1 MVSAVV
7 NRSPWKGASGR
18 MLVLGGGYS
27 GQRFASAVAATGMP
41 VLISHRPDGH
51 PVLGEGISS
60 VAFASELRPGI
71 EPAALENVTHVLV
84 TVPPGRDGKDPVLE
98 SLGPILTGLPLQWLG
113 YLSTS
118 GVYGDRGG
126 AWVQESDSPTP
137 GLARSRAR
145 LACEQAWQASGLPLQ
160 VFRLP
165 AIYGPGRCPFNG
177 LRAGSSRLIHKP
189 AQVFSRIHVDDIT
202 GALLHNL
209 ALPSAQRPALLNVA
223 DDRPCPSSETLG
235 YAAHLL
241 NCKLPEVESYGRI
254 QESLSPMARSFWS
267 ENRRTS
273 NRRLSVEL
281 GYRLRYPSYR
291 EGFRASLLEEQEA
304 VQRGAGSTSSG
315 HSGAASG

>member
-1 MVSAVV
+1 MVNAVV
-7 NRSPWKGASGR
+7 NRSPWRGASGR

-27 GQRFASAVAATGMP
+27 GRRFASAVAATGMP
-41 VLISHRPDGH
+41 VLISQRHGGHR
-51 PVLGEGISS
+51 VFEEGISP

-71 EPAALENVTHVLV
+71 EPAALEEVTHVLV

-98 SLGPILTGLPLQWLG
+98 SLGAILAGLPLQWLG

-126 AWVQESDSPTP
+126 AWVHEGDPPAP
-137 GLARSRAR
+137 GLPRSRAR

-165 AIYGPGRCPFNG
+165 AIYGPGRCPFDG

-209 ALPSAQRPALLNVA
+209 ALPSDQRPSVLNVA

-241 NCKLPEVESYGRI
+241 DCKLPEVESYAQI

-273 NRRLSVEL
+273 NRRLRVEL
-281 GYRLRYPSYR
+281 GYRLRFPSYR
-291 EGFRASLLEEQEA
+291 EGFRASLLEEQA
-304 VQRGAGSTSSG
+304 LQRGDGCSTSSG
-315 HSGAASG
+315 QTGAASG

>member
-1 MVSAVV
+1 
-7 NRSPWKGASGR
+7 

-27 GQRFASAVAATGMP
+27 GKNFARAVATTGMP
-41 VLISHRPDGH
+41 VLISHRPGGA
-51 PVLGEGISS
+51 PAVGAGINP
-60 VAFASELRPGI
+60 VAFASELSPGLN
-71 EPAALENVTHVLV
+71 PAALEDVTHVLV

-98 SLGPILTGLPLQWLG
+98 SLGTTLASLPLQWLG

-118 GVYGDRGG
+118 GVYGDRAG
-126 AWVQESDSPTP
+126 AWVQESDTPAP
-137 GLARSRAR
+137 GLPRSRAR

-177 LRAGSSRLIHKP
+177 LRSGTSRLIHRP
-189 AQVFSRIHVDDIT
+189 AQMFSRIHVDDIT

-209 ALPSAQRPALLNVA
+209 ALPFAQRPAVLNLA

-241 NCKLPEVESYGRI
+241 NCKLPEVEPYGRI

-273 NRRLSVEL
+273 NRRLCVEL
-281 GYRLRYPSYR
+281 GYQLRYPSYR
-291 EGFRASLLEEQEA
+291 EGFRACLLEEE
-304 VQRGAGSTSSG
+304 RWAGG
-315 HSGAASG
+315 

>member
-7 NRSPWKGASGR
+7 NRSPWRGASGR

-27 GQRFASAVAATGMP
+27 GKNFSVAVAATGMP
-41 VLISHRPDGH
+41 VLISHRPGGA
-51 PVLGEGISS
+51 PVVGEGINP
-60 VAFASELRPGI
+60 VAFASELRPGL
-71 EPAALENVTHVLV
+71 EPAALKDVTHVLV

-98 SLGPILTGLPLQWLG
+98 SLGTTLAGLPLQWLG

-118 GVYGDRGG
+118 GVYGDRDG
-126 AWVQESDSPTP
+126 AWVQESDAPAP
-137 GLARSRAR
+137 GLSRSRAR
-145 LACEQAWQASGLPLQ
+145 LACEQAWQATGLPLQ

-165 AIYGPGRCPFNG
+165 AIYGPGRSPFNG
-177 LRAGSSRLIHKP
+177 LRSGSSRLIHKP

-209 ALPSAQRPALLNVA
+209 ALPCAQRPAVLNLA

-241 NCKLPEVESYGRI
+241 NCKLPEVEPYGRI

-273 NRRLSVEL
+273 NRRLCVEL
-281 GYRLRYPSYR
+281 GYQLRYPSYR
-291 EGFRASLLEEQEA
+291 EGFRACLLEEA
-304 VQRGAGSTSSG
+304 RWAGG
-315 HSGAASG
+315 

>member
-7 NRSPWKGASGR
+7 NGSPWRGASGR

-41 VLISHRPDGH
+41 VLISHRPGDD
-51 PVLGEGISS
+51 PVAAEGIQS
-60 VAFASELRPGI
+60 VAFASQLRPGI
-71 EPAALENVTHVLV
+71 DPAAMEGVTHLLV
-84 TVPPGRDGKDPVLE
+84 TIPPGRDGKDPVLE
-98 SLGPILTGLPLQWLG
+98 SLGASLAGLPLQWVG

-126 AWVQESDSPTP
+126 AWAQESDPPAP
-137 GLARSRAR
+137 GLPRSRAR
-145 LACEQAWQASGLPLQ
+145 LACEQAWRTSGLPLQ

-177 LRAGSSRLIHKP
+177 LRTGSSRLIHKP
-189 AQVFSRIHVDDIT
+189 AQVFSRIHVADIV

-209 ALPSAQRPALLNVA
+209 ALPSGTRPALLNLA

-241 NCKLPEVESYGRI
+241 DCKLPDVEPYERI
-254 QESLSPMARSFWS
+254 QESLSPMARSFWR

-273 NRRLSVEL
+273 NRRLRLEL

-291 EGFRASLLEEQEA
+291 EGFKASLLEEEA
-304 VQRGAGSTSSG
+304 LQRGAGSPSPGQTG
-315 HSGAASG
+315 VASG

>member
-1 MVSAVV
+1 
-7 NRSPWKGASGR
+7 

-27 GQRFASAVAATGMP
+27 GKNFARAVATTGMP
-41 VLISHRPDGH
+41 VLISHRPGGA
-51 PVLGEGISS
+51 PAVGAGINP
-60 VAFASELRPGI
+60 VAFASELSPGLN
-71 EPAALENVTHVLV
+71 PAALEDVTHVLV

-98 SLGPILTGLPLQWLG
+98 SLGTTLASLPLQWLG

-118 GVYGDRGG
+118 GVYGDRAG
-126 AWVQESDSPTP
+126 AWVQESDTPAP
-137 GLARSRAR
+137 GLPRSRAR
-145 LACEQAWQASGLPLQ
+145 LACEQAWQATGLPLQ

-177 LRAGSSRLIHKP
+177 LRSGTSRLIHKP

-209 ALPSAQRPALLNVA
+209 ALPFAQRPAVLNLA

-241 NCKLPEVESYGRI
+241 NCKLPEVEPYGRI

-273 NRRLSVEL
+273 NRRLCVEL
-281 GYRLRYPSYR
+281 GYQLRYPSYR
-291 EGFRASLLEEQEA
+291 EGFRACLLEEE
-304 VQRGAGSTSSG
+304 RWAGG
-315 HSGAASG
+315 

>member
-1 MVSAVV
+1 
-7 NRSPWKGASGR
+7 

-27 GQRFASAVAATGMP
+27 GKNFARAVATTGMP
-41 VLISHRPDGH
+41 VLISHRPGGA
-51 PVLGEGISS
+51 PAVGAGINP
-60 VAFASELRPGI
+60 VAFASELSPGLN
-71 EPAALENVTHVLV
+71 PAALEDVTHVLV

-98 SLGPILTGLPLQWLG
+98 SLGTTLASLPLQWLG

-118 GVYGDRGG
+118 GVYGDRAG
-126 AWVQESDSPTP
+126 AWVQESDTPAP
-137 GLARSRAR
+137 GLPRSRAR
-145 LACEQAWQASGLPLQ
+145 RACEQAWQASGLPLQ

-177 LRAGSSRLIHKP
+177 LRSGTSRLIHKP
-189 AQVFSRIHVDDIT
+189 AQMFSRIHVDDIT

-209 ALPSAQRPALLNVA
+209 ALPFAQRPAVLNLA

-241 NCKLPEVESYGRI
+241 NCKLPEVEPYGRI

-273 NRRLSVEL
+273 NRRLCVEL
-281 GYRLRYPSYR
+281 GYQLRYPSYR
-291 EGFRASLLEEQEA
+291 EGFRACLLEEE
-304 VQRGAGSTSSG
+304 RWAGG
-315 HSGAASG
+315 

>member
-1 MVSAVV
+1 
-7 NRSPWKGASGR
+7 

-27 GQRFASAVAATGMP
+27 GKNFARAVATTGMP
-41 VLISHRPDGH
+41 VLISHRPGGA
-51 PVLGEGISS
+51 PAVGAGINP
-60 VAFASELRPGI
+60 VAFASELSPGLN
-71 EPAALENVTHVLV
+71 PAALEDVTHVLV

-98 SLGPILTGLPLQWLG
+98 SLGTTLASLPLQWLG

-118 GVYGDRGG
+118 GVYGDRAG
-126 AWVQESDSPTP
+126 AWVQESDTPAP
-137 GLARSRAR
+137 GLPRSRAR
-145 LACEQAWQASGLPLQ
+145 LACEQAWQATGLPLQ

-177 LRAGSSRLIHKP
+177 LRSGTSRLIQKP

-209 ALPSAQRPALLNVA
+209 ALPCAQRPAVLNLA

-241 NCKLPEVESYGRI
+241 NCKLPEVEPYGRI

-273 NRRLSVEL
+273 NRRLCVEL
-281 GYRLRYPSYR
+281 GYQLRYPSYR
-291 EGFRASLLEEQEA
+291 EGFRACLLEEE
-304 VQRGAGSTSSG
+304 RWAGG
-315 HSGAASG
+315 

>member
-1 MVSAVV
+1 M
-7 NRSPWKGASGR
+7 
-18 MLVLGGGYS
+18 
-27 GQRFASAVAATGMP
+27 
-41 VLISHRPDGH
+41 
-51 PVLGEGISS
+51 
-60 VAFASELRPGI
+60 
-71 EPAALENVTHVLV
+71 
-84 TVPPGRDGKDPVLE
+84 LE
-98 SLGPILTGLPLQWLG
+98 SLGTTLASLPLQWLG

-118 GVYGDRGG
+118 GVYGDRAG
-126 AWVQESDSPTP
+126 AWVQESDTPAP
-137 GLARSRAR
+137 GLPRSRAR

-177 LRAGSSRLIHKP
+177 LRSGTSRLIHKP

-209 ALPSAQRPALLNVA
+209 ALPRAQRPAVLNLA

-241 NCKLPEVESYGRI
+241 NCKLPEVEPYGRI

-273 NRRLSVEL
+273 NRRLCVEL
-281 GYRLRYPSYR
+281 GYQLRYPSYR
-291 EGFRASLLEEQEA
+291 EGFRACLLEEE
-304 VQRGAGSTSSG
+304 RWAGG
-315 HSGAASG
+315 

>member
-7 NRSPWKGASGR
+7 NRDPWTEASGR

-27 GQRFASAVAATGMP
+27 GRRFAAAVAATGMP
-41 VLISHRPDGH
+41 VLISHRPGSD
-51 PVLGEGISS
+51 PLLGEGIRS
-60 VAFASELRPGI
+60 VPFASQLRPGI
-71 EPAALENVTHVLV
+71 EPGALEGITHVLV
-84 TVPPGRDGKDPVLE
+84 TVPPGRDGRDPVLE
-98 SLGPILTGLPLQWLG
+98 SLGASLAGLPLQWLG

-126 AWVQESDSPTP
+126 AWVEENDTPNP
-137 GLARSRAR
+137 GLPRSRAR

-209 ALPSAQRPALLNVA
+209 ALPANQRPAVLNVA

-241 NCKLPEVESYGRI
+241 NCPLPEVESYGRI
-254 QESLSPMARSFWS
+254 QDSLSPMARSFWS

-273 NRRLSVEL
+273 NRRLRLEL
-281 GYRLRYPSYR
+281 GYQLLYPSYR
-291 EGFRASLLEEQEA
+291 EGFRASLQEEQTL
-304 VQRGAGSTSSG
+304 QRGAGSTSSAQT
-315 HSGAASG
+315 GAASG